1 MKSAKTGPRE
11 EMRGPM
17 NNRIPGPD
25 LLVALFVLG
34 LGLVGFWQAGAIPV
48 SPLYAQVGPKVV
60 PYAVAVGMSVLG
72 VLLVLAALRG
82 GWSAGIA
89 EVAEAGPPNLRALG
103 LLGAGLLAN
112 LLLIGPAGFSI
123 AASAQFVLVAAA
135 FGSRSMAR
143 DLLIALPLTLLV
155 WFLFV
160 QGLGVNIGAGL
171 LEGVVLR
178 LLGQGVI

>member
-1 MKSAKTGPRE
+1 MTS
-11 EMRGPM
+11 
-17 NNRIPGPD
+17 RIPWPD
-25 LLVALFVLG
+25 LLAGLFVLG
-34 LGLVGFWQAGAIPV
+34 FGLVGLWQAAVIPV
-48 SPLYAQVGPKVV
+48 SPLYAQVGPKAV
-60 PYAVAVGMSVLG
+60 PYVVAGGMSVLG
-72 VLLVLAALRG
+72 VGLVLAALRG
-82 GWSAGIA
+82 GWSATIA

-171 LEGVVLR
+171 LEGLILR
-178 LLGQGVI
+178 LLGQEVL

>member
-1 MKSAKTGPRE
+1 MTS
-11 EMRGPM
+11 
-17 NNRIPGPD
+17 RIPWPD
-25 LLVALFVLG
+25 LLAGLFVLG
-34 LGLVGFWQAGAIPV
+34 FGLVGFWQAAAIPV
-48 SPLYAQVGPKVV
+48 SPLYAQVGPKAV
-60 PYAVAVGMSVLG
+60 PYVVAGAMTGLG
-72 VLLVLAALRG
+72 ALLVLSALRG
-82 GWSAGIA
+82 GWSAHLA
-89 EVAEAGPPNLRALG
+89 EVAEAGPPNMRALG
-103 LLGAGLLAN
+103 LLGAGLVAN

-171 LEGVVLR
+171 LEGVILR
-178 LLGQGVI
+178 LLGQEVP

>member
-1 MKSAKTGPRE
+1 MTS
-11 EMRGPM
+11 
-17 NNRIPGPD
+17 RIPWPD
-25 LLVALFVLG
+25 LLAGLFVLG
-34 LGLVGFWQAGAIPV
+34 FGLVGLWQAAVIPV
-48 SPLYAQVGPKVV
+48 SPLYAQVGPKAV
-60 PYAVAVGMSVLG
+60 PYVVAGGMSVLG
-72 VLLVLAALRG
+72 ASLVLAALRG
-82 GWSAGIA
+82 GWSATIA

-112 LLLIGPAGFSI
+112 LILIGPAGFSI

-171 LEGVVLR
+171 LEGLILR
-178 LLGQGVI
+178 MLGQEVL

>member
-1 MKSAKTGPRE
+1 MTS
-11 EMRGPM
+11 
-17 NNRIPGPD
+17 RIPVPD
-25 LLVALFVLG
+25 LLAGLFVLG
-34 LGLVGFWQAGAIPV
+34 FGLVSFWQAAAIPV
-48 SPLYAQVGPKVV
+48 SPLYAQVGPKAV
-60 PYAVAVGMSVLG
+60 PYVVASGVTLLG
-72 VLLVLAALRG
+72 ALLVLSALRG
-82 GWSAGIA
+82 GWSASVA
-89 EVAEAGPPNLRALG
+89 EVVEAGSPNLRALG

-112 LLLIGPAGFSI
+112 LVLIGPAGFSI

-171 LEGVVLR
+171 LEGVILQM
-178 LLGQGVI
+178 LGQEVL

>member
-1 MKSAKTGPRE
+1 MTS
-11 EMRGPM
+11 
-17 NNRIPGPD
+17 RIPLPD
-25 LLVALFVLG
+25 LLAGFFVLG
-34 LGLVGFWQAGAIPV
+34 LGLVGFWQAAAIPV

-60 PYAVAVGMSVLG
+60 PYGVAAAMTLLG
-72 VLLVLAALRG
+72 GLLVLTALRG
-82 GWSAGIA
+82 GWSARIS
-89 EVAEAGPPNLRALG
+89 EVAAAGPPNLRALG
-103 LLGAGLLAN
+103 LLGAGLVAN

-143 DLLIALPLTLLV
+143 DLLLALPLTLLV

-171 LEGVVLR
+171 LEGVILR
-178 LLGQGVI
+178 LLGQEVS

>member
-1 MKSAKTGPRE
+1 MTR
-11 EMRGPM
+11 
-17 NNRIPGPD
+17 RIPLPD
-25 LLVALFVLG
+25 LLAGLFVLAFG
-34 LGLVGFWQAGAIPV
+34 LLGLWQAGAIPV
-48 SPLYAQVGPKVV
+48 SPLYAQVGPKAV
-60 PYAVAVGMSVLG
+60 PYVVASVMSVLG
-72 VLLVLAALRG
+72 AGLVLAALRG
-82 GWSAGIA
+82 GWSAAIA

-112 LLLIGPAGFSI
+112 LVLIVPAGFSI

-160 QGLGVNIGAGL
+160 RGLGVNIGAGL
-171 LEGVVLR
+171 LEELVLG
-178 LLGQGVI
+178 LLGQTAS

>member
-1 MKSAKTGPRE
+1 MTSRTSL
-11 EMRGPM
+11 
-17 NNRIPGPD
+17 PD
-25 LLVALFVLG
+25 LLAGLFILG
-34 LGLVGFWQAGAIPV
+34 LGLVGIWQANAIPV

-60 PYAVAVGMSVLG
+60 PYVVAAALTALG
-72 VLLVLAALRG
+72 GLLVLAAQRG
-82 GWSAGIA
+82 GWSSTIA

-123 AASAQFVLVAAA
+123 AASAQFILVAAA

-143 DLLIALPLTLLV
+143 DLLLALPLTLLI

-171 LEGVVLR
+171 LEGLVLR
-178 LLGQGVI
+178 LLGQEVP

>member
-1 MKSAKTGPRE
+1 MTS
-11 EMRGPM
+11 
-17 NNRIPGPD
+17 RIALPD
-25 LLVALFVLG
+25 LLAGIFVLG
-34 LGLVGFWQAGAIPV
+34 FGLVGFWQAGAIPV
-48 SPLYAQVGPKVV
+48 SPLYAQIGPKAV
-60 PYAVAVGMSVLG
+60 PYAVASGMTVLG
-72 VLLVLAALRG
+72 GLLVLGALRG
-82 GWSAGIA
+82 GWSASLA
-89 EVAEAGPPNLRALG
+89 DVVEAGPPNMRALG

-112 LLLIGPAGFSI
+112 LVLIGPAGFSI

-171 LEGVVLR
+171 LEGLVLR
-178 LLGQGVI
+178 LLGREVL